1 MLRKTNIEALKNVKS
16 ERKQQLVKLARESK
30 AKRFAN
36 LDMA

>member
-1 MLRKTNIEALKNVKS
+1 MQRKTNIKALTTIKS

-36 LDMA
+36 LDLS